1 VVFPLLARHCKG
13 LVPLLAV
20 PAALLLSQGQAKAL
34 LIYNAIL
41 APEVSGAMG
50 SGTAVLSIDEV
61 ANLMNIEVD
70 FLGLSGNSTIA
81 HIHGPAA
88 VPLIGTASVI
98 TTTPSFANFPNGV
111 KSGTYSN
118 ILDLLA
124 STTYRAGFITAN
136 GNTITGAR
144 DAFLTALNGQ
154 KAYFNVHSTTFTGG
168 EIRGFFQKQQVPAPL
183 PVLGAGAAMA
193 WSRKLRKRIGAAGIT
208 PPQA

>member
-1 VVFPLLARHCKG
+1 MKFPLLALHCKR
-13 LVPLLAV
+13 LVPLLAA

-41 APEVSGAMG
+41 APEVSGATG

-61 ANLMNIEVD
+61 ANLMNIQVD
-70 FLGLSGNSTIA
+70 FQGLSGNSTVA
-81 HIHGPAA
+81 HIHGPTA
-88 VPLIGTASVI
+88 VPLIGIASVI
-98 TTTPSFANFPNGV
+98 TTTPSFANFPTGV

-124 STTYRAGFITAN
+124 NTTYRAGFITAN
-136 GNTITGAR
+136 GNTTTGAR
-144 DAFLTALNGQ
+144 DAFLAALNGQ
-154 KAYFNVHSTTFTGG
+154 KAYFNVHSNTFPGG
-168 EIRGFFQKQQVPAPL
+168 EIRGFFQEQQVPAPL

-193 WSRKLRKRIGAAGIT
+193 WSRKLRKRIRAAGIT

>member
-1 VVFPLLARHCKG
+1 MNFPLLALHCKR
-13 LVPLLAV
+13 LVPLLAA

-41 APEVSGAMG
+41 APEVSGATG

-61 ANLMNIEVD
+61 ANLMNIQVD
-70 FLGLSGNSTIA
+70 FQGLSGNSTVA
-81 HIHGPAA
+81 HIHGPTA

-98 TTTPSFANFPNGV
+98 TTTPSFANFPGGI

-124 STTYRAGFITAN
+124 NTTYRAGFITAN
-136 GNTITGAR
+136 GNTTTGAR
-144 DAFLTALNGQ
+144 DALLAALNGQ
-154 KAYFNVHSTTFTGG
+154 KAYFNVHSNTFPGG
-168 EIRGFFQKQQVPAPL
+168 EIRGFFQEQQVPAPL

-193 WSRKLRKRIGAAGIT
+193 WSRKLRKRIRAAGIT